1 MNIYEWKTNRFLD
14 LIVGAPDF
22 PEIGQIIFGNWKVMK
37 VEKGG
42 PKAVNTALVLTGKI
56 WVEIQ

>member
-1 MNIYEWKTNRFLD
+1 MTILEWKTNKWLD
-14 LIVGAPDF
+14 LIIGAPNY
-22 PEIGQIIFGNWKVMK
+22 PETGQIIFGNWKVMK

-42 PKAVNTALVLTGKI
+42 IQRVNRAPLLTGKI